1 MLNTRRTL
9 LFSNKSQY
17 RSTIITEHNNAAA
30 PNKMVNF
37 QYVMENNVI
46 KINSIISILLYPNV
60 CKSSFLYRKYIV
72 QMLPGVIR
80 HIGSIII
87 RMVPGMVIAMVIIMV
102 LMVEI
107 VILTG
112 ITILDM
118 NMKID
123 RNNML
128 TEGNMAIMPAALSHM
143 VKYVDGVEVRA
154 NCWKKTKQG

>member
-1 MLNTRRTL
+1 M
-9 LFSNKSQY
+9 
-17 RSTIITEHNNAAA
+17 ITEQKNAMA
-30 PNKMVNF
+30 PNKMADF

-118 NMKID
+118 KID